1 MEKVSLERLE
11 EGHMEQRIIVGES
24 TKYPLN
30 GIITLPEGIDETAG
44 KVPGVVFVHGSGASN
59 MDEKVFALTPFKD
72 LAEGLAARG
81 IASIRYDKRTY
92 VYGKK
97 MTKELITAKEETID
111 DAIMATEF
119 LRANPAV
126 DPDRVFIVGH
136 SMGAML
142 APRIDAEGGNYRGL
156 VMMAGT
162 PYRIEEIMVRQF
174 KQVGASK
181 GILMKFVAKLED
193 RIFSKKFDGLYEM
206 SDEEAKNIKFA
217 GGTTLYYFKE
227 MGMKTAADYLSETD
241 KPTFIMQG
249 EKDFQVLADVDY
261 AKFKELFSDRPRTR
275 FKLYENLNHAFVPCI
290 YDDIS
295 KAAKEYKVER
305 HIGNEVI
312 DDIAD
317 FVKNN

>member
-1 MEKVSLERLE
+1 
-11 EGHMEQRIIVGES
+11 
-24 TKYPLN
+24 
-30 GIITLPEGIDETAG
+30 
-44 KVPGVVFVHGSGASN
+44 

-111 DAIMATEF
+111 DAILATEL

-181 GILMKFVAKLED
+181 GILMKFVAKRVKRTSRFWRMWITPSSRNSFL
-193 RIFSKKFDGLYEM
+193 
-206 SDEEAKNIKFA
+206 
-217 GGTTLYYFKE
+217 
-227 MGMKTAADYLSETD
+227 TD
-241 KPTFIMQG
+241 LTHDSNYMRALITP
-249 EKDFQVLADVDY
+249 LC
-261 AKFKELFSDRPRTR
+261 
-275 FKLYENLNHAFVPCI
+275 HAFMMTFQKQQR
-290 YDDIS
+290 S
-295 KAAKEYKVER
+295 TR
-305 HIGNEVI
+305 
-312 DDIAD
+312 
-317 FVKNN
+317 